1 MGKVEDREG
10 LPKRPHHGHVCDL
23 LCGWVAGVGLIC
35 YTEATFRN
43 RKQENLKLR
52 GMDSMVSGSAKKLSV

>member
-10 LPKRPHHGHVCDL
+10 LTKRPHLGHGCDL
-23 LCGWVAGVGLIC
+23 LRGWVAGVGLIC